1 MKKSLTVLF
10 FLITYNVVLKAQ
22 ERPISRFLF
31 EDYQETLILYKDGRQ
46 FTAPVNFDL
55 LNGHY
60 LFIDSK
66 DKEPKQF
73 SNPELIAL
81 LRIGTRSFL
90 LGEKET
96 TEVLQGDPLFQVTY
110 SGNLRQ
116 APKKITYGG
125 TTQTAAVDTYAGYS
139 GGGSIGTRQQS
150 NNKVVVGVNKNY
162 KAKFGKKTKRFNNK
176 KTFLKAVPKEMQ
188 AEMERYIETEQTD
201 FNDVKQVLELY
212 KYTMERI
219 TNKKTKK

>member
-1 MKKSLTVLF
+1 MGRF
-10 FLITYNVVLKAQ
+10 
-22 ERPISRFLF
+22 ISYLLLNSIFVFHTIGQNFSPFLF
-31 EDYQETLILYKDGRQ
+31 EEYQNALIFYKDGRQ

-116 APKKITYGG
+116 APKNITYGG

-150 NNKVVVGVNKNY
+150 NNRIVIGVNKNY
-162 KAKFGKKTKRFNNK
+162 KAKFGKKNKRFNNK

-201 FNDVKQVLELY
+201 FNYVKQVLELY
-212 KYTMERI
+212 KYI
-219 TNKKTKK
+219 VDHITKK

>member
-1 MKKSLTVLF
+1 MGRF
-10 FLITYNVVLKAQ
+10 
-22 ERPISRFLF
+22 ISYLLLNSIFVFHTIGQNFSPFLF
-31 EDYQETLILYKDGRQ
+31 EEYQNALIFYKNGRQ

-55 LNGHY
+55 LEGHY

-116 APKKITYGG
+116 APKNITYGG

-150 NNKVVVGVNKNY
+150 NNRIVIGVNKNY
-162 KAKFGKKTKRFNNK
+162 KAKFGKKSKRFNNK

-212 KYTMERI
+212 KYI
-219 TNKKTKK
+219 VDHITKK

>member
-1 MKKSLTVLF
+1 MGRF
-10 FLITYNVVLKAQ
+10 
-22 ERPISRFLF
+22 ISYLLLNSIFVFHTIGQNFSPFLF
-31 EDYQETLILYKDGRQ
+31 EEYQNALIFYKDGRQ

-116 APKKITYGG
+116 APKNITYGG

-150 NNKVVVGVNKNY
+150 NNRIVIGVNKNY
-162 KAKFGKKTKRFNNK
+162 KAKFGKKNKRFNNK

-201 FNDVKQVLELY
+201 FNDVKQVLKLY
-212 KYTMERI
+212 KYI
-219 TNKKTKK
+219 VDHITKK

>member
-1 MKKSLTVLF
+1 MGRF
-10 FLITYNVVLKAQ
+10 
-22 ERPISRFLF
+22 ISYLLLNSIFVFHTIGQNFSPFLF
-31 EDYQETLILYKDGRQ
+31 EEYQNALIFYKDGRQ
-46 FTAPVNFDL
+46 FTAAVNFDL

-116 APKKITYGG
+116 APKNITYGG

-150 NNKVVVGVNKNY
+150 NNRIVIGVNKNY
-162 KAKFGKKTKRFNNK
+162 KAKFGKKNKRFNNK

-212 KYTMERI
+212 KYI
-219 TNKKTKK
+219 VDHITKK

>member
-1 MKKSLTVLF
+1 MGRF
-10 FLITYNVVLKAQ
+10 
-22 ERPISRFLF
+22 ISYLLLNSIFVFHTIGQNFSPFLF
-31 EDYQETLILYKDGRQ
+31 EEYQNALIFYKDGRQ

-116 APKKITYGG
+116 APKNITYGG

-150 NNKVVVGVNKNY
+150 NNRIVIGVNKNY
-162 KAKFGKKTKRFNNK
+162 KAKFGKKNKRFNNK

-212 KYTMERI
+212 KYI
-219 TNKKTKK
+219 VGHITKK

>member
-1 MKKSLTVLF
+1 MGRF
-10 FLITYNVVLKAQ
+10 
-22 ERPISRFLF
+22 ISYLLLNSIFVFHTIGQNFSPFLF
-31 EDYQETLILYKDGRQ
+31 EEYQNALIFYKDGRQ

-116 APKKITYGG
+116 APKNITYGG

-150 NNKVVVGVNKNY
+150 NNRIVIGVNKNY
-162 KAKFGKKTKRFNNK
+162 KAKFGKKNKRFNNK

-212 KYTMERI
+212 KYI
-219 TNKKTKK
+219 VDHITKK